1 MNFIR
6 EYDYNDHDLGRIYV
20 IISILYTTI
29 IMYMVMNFVVC
40 IL

>member
-6 EYDYNDHDLGRIYV
+6 DYNYYEDDLGRTYV

-29 IMYMVMNFVVC
+29 IMYMVMNF
-40 IL
+40 ILSIL